1 MNNAGRSQASIK
13 WLPFHQSSE
22 RAWNAN
28 RREAGLQHQG
38 ELGLPLGHQAEGA
51 DVSAPPLC
59 DICSSPGHF
68 SWAESESPKCA
79 RQERNFLKEM
89 EGTSRDGCVGG
100 GKTWMDGPMGG
111 WGLDGYPWLHI
122 QLKASLQLILP

>member
-28 RREAGLQHQG
+28 RREAGLQQQG
-38 ELGLPLGHQAEGA
+38 ELELPLGHQAEGA

-68 SWAESESPKCA
+68 SWAESESPKSTKAIASAGEELPQGNGGDFQRWVC
-79 RQERNFLKEM
+79 
-89 EGTSRDGCVGG
+89 GG
-100 GKTWMDGPMGG
+100 GARHGWMDQ
-111 WGLDGYPWLHI
+111 WVDGAWM
-122 QLKASLQLILP
+122 AILGYISN